1 MATQTIPVSKTL
13 AECRALVFGRV
24 AEVQAEYAAKGW
36 LPTQLNLNAGGV
48 ARGILEIFAW
58 ILYAFYQVL
67 AQILPNAF
75 PLSASGAWLDLHSGQ
90 VELTR
95 RAATKAQGVVWFI
108 RDAQTTGN
116 VRIPTGRVAR
126 TKADAKGDV
135 YRYVTL
141 ADAVL
146 LAGEERVAVLCEA
159 EDYGAGANAVAGQ
172 ICELSTHVPGVS
184 GVTNDADWLTSE
196 GADEE
201 TDAQLQERYTL
212 AWLEEAGCTS
222 AAYKAWALSVPGVV
236 SAKVLDDHPRG
247 EGTVDVVVRGSAGIP
262 TDRLLALV
270 RAAVAAKAPVNDLWE
285 VKAPQEVPV
294 PVVLVLEIV
303 SGSPE
308 TAIAL
313 GEARI
318 RALFAGSG
326 VEDADTVPFGIG
338 DDFVRDRVVATLMGG
353 AAALPGLKRV
363 IWTSPG
369 ESVVTVPDDGLATL
383 ESISVAADSEV
394 VQ

>member
-1 MATQTIPVSKTL
+1 
-13 AECRALVFGRV
+13 
-24 AEVQAEYAAKGW
+24 
-36 LPTQLNLNAGGV
+36 
-48 ARGILEIFAW
+48 
-58 ILYAFYQVL
+58 
-67 AQILPNAF
+67 
-75 PLSASGAWLDLHSGQ
+75 
-90 VELTR
+90 
-95 RAATKAQGVVWFI
+95 
-108 RDAQTTGN
+108 
-116 VRIPTGRVAR
+116 
-126 TKADAKGDV
+126 
-135 YRYVTL
+135 
-141 ADAVL
+141 
-146 LAGEERVAVLCEA
+146 VAVLCEA

-326 VEDADTVPFGIG
+326 VEDADTV
-338 DDFVRDRVVATLMGG
+338 RDRVVATLMGG

>member
-48 ARGILEIFAW
+48 ARGFLEIFAW

-75 PLSASGAWLDLHSGQ
+75 PSSASGAWLDLHSGQ

-95 RAATKAQGVVWFI
+95 RAATKAQGVVWFV

-116 VRIPTGRVAR
+116 VRIPTGRVVR
-126 TKADAKGDV
+126 TKADATGAV

-141 ADAVL
+141 VDAVL
-146 LAGEERVAVLCEA
+146 PAGAQRVAVLCEA
-159 EDYGAGANAVAGQ
+159 EEYGARANAVAGQ
-172 ICELSTHVPGVS
+172 ICELSTHVPGIS
-184 GVTNDADWLTSE
+184 GVANDADWLESE

-222 AAYKAWALSVPGVV
+222 AAYKAWALSVPGVI
-236 SAKVLDDHPRG
+236 SAKVLDNHPRG
-247 EGTVDVVVRGSAGIP
+247 EGTVDLVVLGSAGTP
-262 TDRLLALV
+262 TEHLLGLV
-270 RAAVAAKAPVNDLWE
+270 RSAVAAKAPVNDLWE
-285 VKAPQEVPV
+285 VKGPQGV
-294 PVVLVLEIV
+294 PVVVDVELEIV

-308 TAIAL
+308 TAATL

-326 VEDADTVPFGIG
+326 VEEDGIEPFAISE
-338 DDFVRDRVVATLMGG
+338 DFVRDRVVATLMGG
-353 AAALPGLKRV
+353 AYALPGLKRV
-363 IWTSPG
+363 VWASPTG
-369 ESVVTVPDDGLATL
+369 HVVPVPEDGLAVL
-383 ESISVAADSEV
+383 ESVTVAITTGEA
-394 VQ
+394 

>member
-1 MATQTIPVSKTL
+1 VATPTIPVSKTL
-13 AECRALVFGRV
+13 AECRALVFGHV

-36 LPTQLNLNAGGV
+36 LPTLLNLNAGGV
-48 ARGILEIFAW
+48 VRGLLEIFAW

-75 PLSASGAWLDLHSGQ
+75 PSSSTGAWLDLHSGQ

-95 RAATKAQGVVWFI
+95 RAATKAQGLVWFS
-108 RDAQTTGN
+108 RAAQTTGN
-116 VRIPTGRVAR
+116 VRIPVGRVVR
-126 TKADAKGDV
+126 TKADARGEV

-159 EDYGAGANAVAGQ
+159 EEYGAGANAVAGQ
-172 ICELSTHVPGVS
+172 ICELSTHVPGI
-184 GVTNDADWLTSE
+184 GAVTNDADWLESE
-196 GADEE
+196 GADKE

-212 AWLEEAGCTS
+212 AWLEEAGCTK
-222 AAYKAWALSVPGVV
+222 AAYKAWALSVAGVV
-236 SAKVLDDHPRG
+236 SVAVLDQHPRG

-262 TDRLLALV
+262 TEHLLELV

-294 PVVLVLEIV
+294 ALELTLEIV
-303 SGSPE
+303 SG
-308 TAIAL
+308 TTDQAAAL
-313 GEARI
+313 GEARV

-326 VEDADTVPFGIG
+326 VEVEGLAPFGIG
-338 DDFVRDRVVATLMGG
+338 EDFVRDRVVATLMGG
-353 AAALPGLKRV
+353 VSALAGLKRV
-363 IWTSPG
+363 VWTSP
-369 ESVVTVPDDGLATL
+369 EADLVEVPEDGLATL
-383 ESISVAADSEV
+383 QTVSVTAETGG
-394 VQ
+394 Q